1 MIFLYWYRDL
11 KAQAERIVEV
21 RALEKIKFLQLL
33 INRQTLWMYRNIL
46 TEKCITID
54 LIKYETNVK
63 QQPPLKIRKQT
74 CTMKYNYI
82 SNIILYS
89 YQ

>member
-54 LIKYETNVK
+54 LIKYETNNVK
-63 QQPPLKIRKQT
+63 HATTIENPKTNMHYEI
-74 CTMKYNYI
+74 
-82 SNIILYS
+82 
-89 YQ
+89 